1 MTHGRPYAKAI
12 PIEAALDEIA
22 RLRGRQFDPEL
33 TDHFLA
39 LVRRLA
45 ADNDDLDAYLGKAAR
60 NSPFLKA
67 RARIK
72 EMLAQGRDSTALSA
86 PPPPPGTPLN

>member
-1 MTHGRPYAKAI
+1 MTHGRPYAAAI
-12 PIEAALDEIA
+12 SMSEALDRIAAL
-22 RLRGRQFDPEL
+22 RGSQFDPEL

-45 ADNDDLDAYLGKAAR
+45 SDNPDLDGYLGKAAR

-72 EMLAQGRDSTALSA
+72 EMLAQGRESSGLTPSA
-86 PPPPPGTPLN
+86 RQPGVSLN